1 MTSLKAA
8 TTAAA
13 LLVCTTALPTLV
25 EAAQRKV
32 EPKSGTPAIVRPSVP
47 NGMLPEGTGTL
58 TYDNNTP
65 FSRNGTDGGTVG
77 NVFND
82 ATDPHGVATATFR
95 MAGNYAQSATTGS
108 IVMSIWD
115 VEPASFMLL
124 ARQNITNA
132 PAIPYGGSNNITMF
146 TVTVPLA
153 APVVAHNGAFVGG
166 LRNTDY
172 DACAGNVALNSTCD
186 GVALTM
192 GGVDP
197 GMGFHG
203 FRVPFNSAA
212 FLPTVTTVPGTGQ
225 ALGTV
230 NAIFRV
236 TGDNLPVELM
246 SFGVE

>member
-1 MTSLKAA
+1 MTATKAA
-8 TTAAA
+8 TTAVA
-13 LLVCTTALPTLV
+13 LLLCTTALPTLL
-25 EAAQRKV
+25 EAAQRKSV
-32 EPKSGTPAIVRPSVP
+32 PKAGTPAIVRPSVP

-77 NVFND
+77 NLFNT

-95 MAGNYAQSATTGS
+95 LAGNYDSSATTGS
-108 IVMSIWD
+108 VIMSIWD

-132 PAIPYGGSNNITMF
+132 PAVPYGGSANVTMF
-146 TVTVPLA
+146 TVTAPLTMA
-153 APVVAHNGAFVGG
+153 VVAHNGAFVGG
-166 LRNTDY
+166 IRNTDY
-172 DACAGNVALNSTCD
+172 NGCAGNVALNTTCD

-212 FLPTVTTVPGTGQ
+212 FLPTIVTVPGTGEPL
-225 ALGTV
+225 ATI